1 MSNVTFFIL
10 YSIKDSLQS
19 WPLVDVS
26 RGRGDAAIERT
37 IFVRTGPFIYSTAI
51 FYYRPLKMLLSS
63 DLFEWVNRRAGC
75 QAVGNR
81 GAVKA
86 LTMNLD

>member
-1 MSNVTFFIL
+1 ML
-10 YSIKDSLQS
+10 AGAEGMLQ
-19 WPLVDVS
+19 LKVL
-26 RGRGDAAIERT
+26 
-37 IFVRTGPFIYSTAI
+37 FCTGPLIYSAAI

-63 DLFEWVNRRAGC
+63 DLFEWVSRRAGC

-86 LTMNLD
+86 LIMNLD